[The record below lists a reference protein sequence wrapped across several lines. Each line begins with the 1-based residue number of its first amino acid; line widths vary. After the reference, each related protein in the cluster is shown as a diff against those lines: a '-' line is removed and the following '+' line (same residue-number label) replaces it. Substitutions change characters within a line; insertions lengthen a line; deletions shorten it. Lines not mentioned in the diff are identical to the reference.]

1 MDIRIF
7 EDKAAM
13 VSAMVDLISTKV
25 TDISRS
31 EQSEAI
37 MLSGGSTPMAVYEAI
52 AASSLHAG
60 PNLILFMSDERMAP
74 LDSDKNN
81 FHNTRPM
88 IDSLGAHGV
97 RVQTDLSA
105 EDAANAYEA
114 AIGEFLD
121 MGGTIPLGLLG
132 MGSDGHTASLFSED
146 DLARGANR
154 LVTHVQRPDG
164 MQGVS
169 VTPDTLQKIE
179 KIIFLIAGE
188 DKAPMVQKLLNEPSE
203 VIAGRAIEYCKDV
216 ELWLDC
222 SAHG

>member
-25 TDISRS
+25 TDIARS

-97 RVQTDLSA
+97 RVQTDLGA

-121 MGGTIPLGLLG
+121 MGGNIPLGLLG

-146 DLARGANR
+146 DLARGENR